1 MTCNNSNS
9 NINKTFILEPLSIT
23 GASTTLT
30 ASTALYTNQVKSYS
44 GNTTITMGTN
54 IISFNHDISIEGNVT
69 AEIYYGDGS
78 QLSGV
83 AKHDYYTTAV
93 TLDDTILYFNRN
105 DQLSAYTLDLSSFTL
120 NNEFIG
126 HTGNTS
132 IHYPMSS
139 ITLSKLGSSAHTHT
153 INDITDLTANFI
165 AKTGGTI
172 TGSLTINSNLTVN
185 GDFSLKT
192 NTITAI
198 TDTILSAST
207 NYEIPTTKAVY
218 DYITNN
224 NFNKITVTFDGCYT
238 YIPTNTMA
246 KTMADGNY
254 NIIAWKI
261 VGNNQTNSGCTASID
276 VLINGVSAVGSGNK
290 PSLTNA
296 TANYATISGWT
307 TTVINE
313 NDIIGLNIASNND
326 ATYLNVVIE
335 LGLIA

>member
-1 MTCNNSNS
+1 MAERKTTFLIKRSNVPGKVPS
-9 NINKTFILEPLSIT
+9 AGDLLLGELALN
-23 GASTTLT
+23 T
-30 ASTALYTNQVKSYS
+30 ADV
-44 GNTTITMGTN
+44 
-54 IISFNHDISIEGNVT
+54 
-69 AEIYYGDGS
+69 
-78 QLSGV
+78 
-83 AKHDYYTTAV
+83 
-93 TLDDTILYFNRN
+93 ILYA
-105 DQLSAYTLDLSSFTL
+105 SGTTV
-120 NNEFIG
+120 
-126 HTGNTS
+126 
-132 IHYPMSS
+132 
-139 ITLSKLGSSAHTHT
+139 
-153 INDITDLTANFI
+153 NDILPIGWDRVSR
-165 AKTGGTI
+165 TGDTM
-172 TGSLTINSNLTVN
+172 TGPLIINSDLTVN
-185 GDFSLKT
+185 GNISLKT

-326 ATYLNVVIE
+326 ATYLNVVI
-335 LGLIA
+335 ITRKNN